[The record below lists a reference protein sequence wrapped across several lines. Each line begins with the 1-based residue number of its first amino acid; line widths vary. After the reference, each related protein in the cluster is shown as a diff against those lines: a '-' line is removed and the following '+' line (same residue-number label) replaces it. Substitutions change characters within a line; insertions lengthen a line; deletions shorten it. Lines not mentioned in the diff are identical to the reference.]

1 MAIYKMAER
10 AEAPACKPMPQFPS
24 WDPHSGRRSLTP
36 ENSTLMSQGHTCAIG
51 TNMRVCMYT

>member
-1 MAIYKMAER
+1 MAQR

-36 ENSTLMSQGHTCAIG
+36 KNSTLMSQGHTYATG
-51 TNMRVCMYT
+51 TSMRVCMYT